1 MSKDRFSIHQESG
14 GPLSQEAFTIMRDGG
29 TTANSGLVGITN
41 RGYAAGEEPFLPE
54 TIFNTQASGASYIRF
69 SSGPSGVYNPMPT
82 SAITLLGNG
91 NVRSSGVELK
101 YYPDKDNAS
110 LENCPNGDCGGN
122 DPVYNN
128 YTLEDCDDQSL
139 VFNIY
144 DPEGFNPQL
153 NEVVKYTDKDGNE
166 GCGTVNL
173 ITTSSSQNASSIDSN
188 FGTNGCATCKGLP
201 PEDPVVYEGVIC
213 GGSTTV
219 LLSNT
224 NGYDIVSSPVVRFQL
239 NGATT
244 CATVSST
251 PLFGSAQAN
260 IQGVVND
267 CSDPL
272 CGVPA
277 GTTRYRVEDCDN
289 PGQKYLVDDDSGNT
303 YSPGNHRVEVTIGFE
318 QTICALI
325 ESVTSDTGPELIIS
339 QTLGQFYTNCDCES
353 SNLIEQYFVDV
364 CDAPYQNISFDAF
377 NLAGFTLTIG
387 QEIIA
392 EFNYLNNG
400 SPSSPPPGYPPNGT
414 QLNCTIAQ
422 FNGSFAQAPYMSYL
436 PIVSDNGNCGGGGG
450 GTNNFR
456 KYTIDPCDENR
467 GLDFVTEGMSNT
479 PTANGNVVQYDI
491 GDSVLRC
498 GTITSSL
505 NNQAEI
511 AGSSI
516 SASFGS
522 GEGACDTCEGVFDDE
537 YLQVRFYRYSGPVDV
552 VFDSQ
557 GNCIPE
563 CPECGDACTSFLA
576 WVSTNGADTSLFNQN
591 SEDWI
596 EATRISDSVID
607 SGKVIL
613 GPQETAGGNIDYL
626 LNHPPVRRDLDP
638 NNGISFCATTCELGG
653 LGPGGGGPGG
663 GGGFGSFGSN
673 GGGAGGSSRIV
684 NPNGQDNVVSD
695 ISLIRATGTQGFDV
709 GHISITERG
718 YVGIGVTRLQDQ
730 RTFIPNSP
738 LTVNYAAPGIKDSGT
753 IAIREQSV
761 SPSFNG
767 NYGKLYVKSFTGL
780 GGSQALF
787 FKDDLGNETNL
798 LLSSELPDDSC
809 CELIQDYEG
818 PSGMVFGD
826 VYGNTYAGWH
836 TPESRVSTSAI
847 SKNTLF
853 GWAAGYD
860 MSKGGPDYNTM
871 VGYTA
876 GSGGVDLQKNTV
888 LGSDSLV
895 NYNEASSSVI
905 IGYGNVKSSTPV
917 FAPVNP
923 EDDTS
928 LPTSGIIIGTELFV
942 NNDPP
947 TGILAIGHGLTPVV
961 TGQMT
966 GGSRSFAVDDA
977 EFIVSTGD
985 STFSVKSSLTTRYT
999 TNIDTKDNVSTG
1011 TTLRNDIKFTFTN
1024 GDNYTKTLF
1033 QIDPIQSER
1042 TNVPSYTDQGF
1053 QYAQLDADF
1062 RIQGAIRFQDGSS
1075 LSGVADWFE
1084 LGLNATSGVNQVS
1097 ESNGLWSVLDF
1108 SELELASA
1116 RSSDI
1121 RTDNTFVSVQLDG
1134 TSSSNVGKMDL
1145 IDLAGYLS
1153 DAFVNISD
1161 NCNVIITNPSNEAD
1175 LDATANSESVFMGC
1189 DVAANASGW
1198 KNSVIIGTE
1207 AGKDAVTPN
1216 PTLGT
1221 STAAIFLGY
1230 RAGYDSDSV
1239 DNTIFIGTAAGRDAD
1254 AATDSIF
1261 VGASAG
1267 LGSSYN
1273 NSIGIGQS
1281 ALRGVGVGAGNIE
1294 IVTNLLD
1301 NQRLLYNAG
1310 NVSDKLN
1317 IQNIIAGDTDGRN
1330 LSIGDAI
1337 LSPQAPLEVRR
1348 DTTVHGGNPNNY
1360 IQSWH
1365 CDDTVVG
1372 AIDCD
1377 GSLSG
1382 FIVEGE
1388 LAGNLSA
1395 SDDISTNIQ
1404 TAMLLVYE
1412 NGVPTGQTVPV
1423 VNRNSSLSRNSGDY
1437 VIAVKI
1443 GGEYR
1448 PL

>member
-41 RGYAAGEEPFLPE
+41 RGYDVGEEPFLPE

-91 NVRSSGVELK
+91 NIRSSGVELK

-110 LENCPNGDCGGN
+110 VENCPNGDCGGN
-122 DPVYNN
+122 DPVYNR

-144 DPEGFNPQL
+144 DPEGFNPQV
-153 NEVVKYTDKDGNE
+153 NDVVKYTDKDGNE
-166 GCGTVNL
+166 GCGTVNS
-173 ITTSSSQNASSIDSN
+173 ISASSSQNASSIDGN
-188 FGTNGCATCKGLP
+188 FGVNGCTVCKGLP
-201 PEDPVVYEGVIC
+201 PEDPVIYEGVIC
-213 GGSTTV
+213 GESTTV

-224 NGYDIVSSPVVRFQL
+224 NGYDIVSFPVVRFQL
-239 NGATT
+239 NGQTT
-244 CATVSST
+244 CATVNPQ

-289 PGQKYLVDDDSGNT
+289 PGVKYLVDDDSGNT
-303 YSPGNHRVEVTIGFE
+303 YSPGSHRVQVTVGFE

-325 ESVTSDTGPELIIS
+325 ESVTSDSGPEPIIS
-339 QTLGQFYTNCDCES
+339 QTLGQFYTTCDCES
-353 SNLIEQYFVDV
+353 SNLVGEYFFDV
-364 CDAPYQNISFDAF
+364 CDAPYQNISFSVY
-377 NLAGFTLTIG
+377 NLAGFTLTVG
-387 QEIIA
+387 QEVIA
-392 EFNYLNNG
+392 EFTYLNGGVPGN
-400 SPSSPPPGYPPNGT
+400 PPPGYPPNGT
-414 QLNCTIAQ
+414 QLNGVLTTFAGDVAQ
-422 FNGSFAQAPYMSYL
+422 QPYMSYL
-436 PIVSDNGNCGGGGG
+436 PIVSDNGNCGGGG

-467 GLDFVTEGMSNT
+467 SLDFVTEAMSNT
-479 PTANGNVVQYDI
+479 PTANGNVVQYDA
-491 GDSVLRC
+491 GDGVSRC

-511 AGSSI
+511 ANSSI

-522 GEGACDTCEGVFDDE
+522 GPDACDTCEGVFNDQ
-537 YLQVRFYRYSGPVDV
+537 YLQAVFYRYNGPADI
-552 VFDSQ
+552 VFDSE
-557 GNCIPE
+557 GNCIPS
-563 CPECGDACTSFLA
+563 CPECGDVCTSFVA
-576 WVSTNGADTSLFNQN
+576 WVSTNGADTSLFNQGD
-591 SEDWI
+591 EDWI
-596 EATRISDSVID
+596 EATRISDSAID
-607 SGKVIL
+607 SGKVLL
-613 GPQETAGGNIDYL
+613 GPQETAGGNVDYL
-626 LNHPPVRRDLDP
+626 LNHPPVVRPLDP
-638 NNGISFCATTCELGG
+638 NSDINFCANTCELGG
-653 LGPGGGGPGG
+653 IGGGGLGD
-663 GGGFGSFGSN
+663 GGGFGAFGSN
-673 GGGAGGSSRIV
+673 GGGAAGSSRII

-695 ISLIRATGTQGFDV
+695 ISLIRATGTEGFDV
-709 GHISITERG
+709 GHFSMTERG
-718 YVGIGVTRLQDQ
+718 YIGIGVTKLQDQ
-730 RTFIPNSP
+730 RTFIPNAP
-738 LTVNYAAPGIKDSGT
+738 LTINYAAPGIKDSGT
-753 IAIREQSV
+753 ISIREQSE
-761 SPSFNG
+761 SPNFNG
-767 NYGKLYVKSFTGL
+767 NYGKVYVKSFTDL

-798 LLSSELPDDSC
+798 LVSADLPEQGC
-809 CELIQDYEG
+809 CDLIAEYEG

-895 NYNEASSSVI
+895 NYNEATSSVI

-923 EDDTS
+923 EDDAS

-966 GGSRSFAVDDA
+966 GSSRSFAVDDA

-985 STFSVKSSLTTRYT
+985 NTFSIKSELATRYT
-999 TNIDTKDNVSTG
+999 TTVDTKDNVSTG

-1024 GDNYTKTLF
+1024 SDNYTKTLL
-1033 QIDPIQSER
+1033 QIDPFKAER
-1042 TNVPSYTDQGF
+1042 TNTPSYTDQGF
-1053 QYAQLDADF
+1053 QYAQLDADL

-1084 LGLNATSGVNQVS
+1084 LGLKATSGVNQVT

-1108 SELELASA
+1108 SELELASV
-1116 RSSDI
+1116 RSNDI

-1145 IDLAGYLS
+1145 LDLAGYLS

-1161 NCNVIITNPSNEAD
+1161 NCNVVITNPSNEAD
-1175 LDATANSESVFMGC
+1175 LEATANSESVFMGC

-1216 PTLGT
+1216 PTLSA

-1230 RAGYDSDSV
+1230 RAGYDSDNV

-1254 AATDSIF
+1254 SATDSIF

-1273 NSIGIGQS
+1273 NSLGIGQS
-1281 ALRGVGVGAGNIE
+1281 ALRGAGTGAGNIE

-1317 IQNIIAGDTDGRN
+1317 IQNTIAGDTDSRN
-1330 LSIGDAI
+1330 LSIGDAR
-1337 LSPQAPLEVRR
+1337 LSPEAPLEVRR
-1348 DTTVHGGNPNNY
+1348 DTTIHGGNPNNY

-1365 CDDTVVG
+1365 CDDSVVA

-1377 GSLSG
+1377 GSVSG
-1382 FIVEGE
+1382 FIVEGV
-1388 LAGNLSA
+1388 LLTGFGAA
-1395 SDDISTNIQ
+1395 SDITDTTEIAALS
-1404 TAMLLVYE
+1404 VYE
-1412 NGVPTGQTVPV
+1412 NGVVTGQTVTI
-1423 VNRNSSLSRNSGDY
+1423 VNRDSSISRSAGDY
-1437 VIAVKI
+1437 LIAVKI